1 MAVPS
6 QKPTASATNGATPKK
21 ASAPR
26 APVKKP
32 AGGAAK
38 STVNNA
44 SKSTTQKATP
54 VANKAYSVA
63 GENPAN
69 GGGVGSAYA
78 IMAQRIANR
87 VADLAENITF
97 SER

>member
-1 MAVPS
+1 MAVPT

-21 ASAPR
+21 PSAPR
-26 APVKKP
+26 APAKKTST
-32 AGGAAK
+32 GAAK
-38 STVNNA
+38 PAANNA
-44 SKSTTQKATP
+44 SKSATQKAAP
-54 VANKAYSVA
+54 IANKAYSVA
-63 GENPAN
+63 GESPAN